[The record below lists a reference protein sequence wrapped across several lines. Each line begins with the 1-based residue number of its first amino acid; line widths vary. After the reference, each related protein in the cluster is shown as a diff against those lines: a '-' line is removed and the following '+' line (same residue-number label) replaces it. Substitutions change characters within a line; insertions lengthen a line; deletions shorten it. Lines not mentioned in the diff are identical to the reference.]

1 MRDNRSGADS
11 RLDGEFFPHK
21 LCQRRVDGRHVAYGI
36 SFEPKTPALRGYAF
50 EYRCCGDGTRLVR

>member
-1 MRDNRSGADS
+1 MRDRRSSADS
-11 RLDGEFFPHK
+11 RLVGDVFPHK
-21 LCQRRVDGRHVAYGI
+21 LGRCRVDGCYV